1 MFYKNNIIYLSSNI
15 QTFFLKHF
23 LVIKQ
28 NQEPSLQIYII
39 TMVWKEKESTFFKK
53 NNWLIRCHFYLIFV
67 SCVLNILGSRA
78 KEERV
83 LE

>member
-1 MFYKNNIIYLSSNI
+1 MMFYKNNIIYLSSNI

-39 TMVWKEKESTFFKK
+39 TMVWKEKESTFFLKII
-53 NNWLIRCHFYLIFV
+53 NSLSFLSYICVVCIDHFGFP
-67 SCVLNILGSRA
+67 G
-78 KEERV
+78 
-83 LE
+83 

>member
-39 TMVWKEKESTFFKK
+39 MMVWKEKESTFFKK
-53 NNWLIRCHFYLIFV
+53 KY
-67 SCVLNILGSRA
+67 
-78 KEERV
+78 
-83 LE
+83 